1 MIKRST
7 PLLLT
12 ALSAS
17 LLSLQVSAGTMGD
30 AAINNQLLFEA
41 GGSYTYSI
49 FKGNTVNADTYT
61 VATPSGV
68 SIHPSNF
75 YPNNF
80 FGGYIELSLLK
91 DILLFNA
98 RYDMFALETKKN
110 AVAGTRVRYA
120 PAKLSFSV
128 DRVWGSVNAL
138 SYGAGA
144 GVVLQSLNEG
154 QSFNTNLH
162 TLPNGQYIN
171 PVQGKSIQGRN
182 RIDPLVEAFAMY
194 NIGNNFNVRWNVA
207 YQIPV
212 NSFFTNGSINTNL
225 GINYAL
231 PW

>member
-1 MIKRST
+1 
-7 PLLLT
+7 
-12 ALSAS
+12 
-17 LLSLQVSAGTMGD
+17 
-30 AAINNQLLFEA
+30 
-41 GGSYTYSI
+41 
-49 FKGNTVNADTYT
+49 
-61 VATPSGV
+61 
-68 SIHPSNF
+68 
-75 YPNNF
+75 
-80 FGGYIELSLLK
+80 
-91 DILLFNA
+91 
-98 RYDMFALETKKN
+98 MFALETKKN